1 MAPSFVTIDTTPDFD
16 MAPAPSFQPMS
27 TGSPSKRTLLLAPPS
42 IATQEEKLRDLFTTF
57 DRSTTDLQMLDRI
70 SAGFVS
76 LPANTYDHIVVLT
89 DTDGTRR
96 SEALQLLTRD
106 VYTALVPCMKAGAK
120 LQTQD
125 NFFGEAEEREAVL
138 AGLIKTDAGFEKMDQ
153 PKSFAIPLRRNGKKK
168 DAAKTETVAPTPAP
182 APPVQPVTVG
192 MINNDDD
199 YENDDDLIDEDTL
212 LSDEDLKRPI
222 QPPECQPKPGRRRR
236 ACKDCTCGLAA
247 RLEAEE
253 QAEREKADKALNV
266 MKLETEDLNELDFT
280 VQGKTGSCGNCAL
293 GDAFRCAGCPFIGL
307 PAFKPGQEVQI
318 LENVAQL

>member
-1 MAPSFVTIDTTPDFD
+1 
-16 MAPAPSFQPMS
+16 
-27 TGSPSKRTLLLAPPS
+27 
-42 IATQEEKLRDLFTTF
+42 
-57 DRSTTDLQMLDRI
+57 
-70 SAGFVS
+70 
-76 LPANTYDHIVVLT
+76 
-89 DTDGTRR
+89 
-96 SEALQLLTRD
+96 
-106 VYTALVPCMKAGAK
+106 MKAGAK

-222 QPPECQPKPGRRRR
+222 QRKS
-236 ACKDCTCGLAA
+236 
-247 RLEAEE
+247 
-253 QAEREKADKALNV
+253 N
-266 MKLETEDLNELDFT
+266 
-280 VQGKTGSCGNCAL
+280 S
-293 GDAFRCAGCPFIGL
+293 
-307 PAFKPGQEVQI
+307 
-318 LENVAQL
+318 